1 METIRLWSSWSR
13 LQELLVPHYIFNFL
27 VIFAIYVLAAYVGL
41 EIAPVNKFA
50 TLVWAP
56 TGISLAWLFLF
67 GFRYWPAIFM
77 AAFFINLFTGAS
89 VAGAFGI
96 AIGNTLEALVG
107 SYLLRLA
114 NFEASLSTV
123 PDVVRLVVLGALVS
137 TLVSAT
143 IGVGSL
149 LATRAIELGQFGA
162 TWVVWWIGDMLGD
175 LIVASV
181 VLTSWALFARSINFP
196 ALAATAFVL
205 SPERS
210 GIFGLKARVFG
221 SRISR
226 INYLELGGWA
236 TATLLI
242 PWFVFNQSSAPLRY
256 APSIYMIFLP
266 IIWGAV
272 RLRQPWVAVGVLIL
286 AVVAIWQ
293 TTRGMGPFASPS
305 IEQGLFFLQ
314 IFIGTVSVAGLILTA
329 AVSEA
334 RQSKEKVLEL
344 NESLKKEIQEVER
357 LNSLMMKYIKENR
370 IKRLK
375 KRFGEQSKGKV

>member
-123 PDVVRLVVLGALVS
+123 PDDWWCWGRL
-137 TLVSAT
+137 SAHW
-143 IGVGSL
+143 SQQ
-149 LATRAIELGQFGA
+149 R
-162 TWVVWWIGDMLGD
+162 
-175 LIVASV
+175 
-181 VLTSWALFARSINFP
+181 
-196 ALAATAFVL
+196 
-205 SPERS
+205 
-210 GIFGLKARVFG
+210 
-221 SRISR
+221 
-226 INYLELGGWA
+226 
-236 TATLLI
+236 
-242 PWFVFNQSSAPLRY
+242 
-256 APSIYMIFLP
+256 
-266 IIWGAV
+266 
-272 RLRQPWVAVGVLIL
+272 
-286 AVVAIWQ
+286 
-293 TTRGMGPFASPS
+293 
-305 IEQGLFFLQ
+305 
-314 IFIGTVSVAGLILTA
+314 
-329 AVSEA
+329 
-334 RQSKEKVLEL
+334 
-344 NESLKKEIQEVER
+344 
-357 LNSLMMKYIKENR
+357 
-370 IKRLK
+370 
-375 KRFGEQSKGKV
+375 